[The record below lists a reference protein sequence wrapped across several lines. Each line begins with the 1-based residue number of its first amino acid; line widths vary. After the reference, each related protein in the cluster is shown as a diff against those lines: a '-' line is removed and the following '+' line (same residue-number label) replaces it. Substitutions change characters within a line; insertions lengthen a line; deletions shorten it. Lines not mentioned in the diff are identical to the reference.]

1 MEEHIHDFSK
11 TIIEMDPSTM
21 NFNVKIALNGKQ
33 INETTIDVAN
43 SISAYMVNGSLC
55 LDDGWL

>member
-11 TIIEMDPSTM
+11 AIIEIDSSTM
-21 NFNVKIALNGKQ
+21 NFSVNITLNEKQ

>member
-1 MEEHIHDFSK
+1 
-11 TIIEMDPSTM
+11 M